1 LEGNGRFEFLI
12 VVPGKLCERPLRSIC
27 DGRDS
32 FRYDRWA
39 PEGDIGELFS
49 PILNPE
55 TKLAISLRLRGRPAG
70 TMSSFSGFRTAS
82 WLCPGWIAF
91 D

>member
-55 TKLAISLRLRGRPAG
+55 TKLAISLRLRGRPVVIQWLQDGVLALSR
-70 TMSSFSGFRTAS
+70 MDSSRLRA
-82 WLCPGWIAF
+82 
-91 D
+91 